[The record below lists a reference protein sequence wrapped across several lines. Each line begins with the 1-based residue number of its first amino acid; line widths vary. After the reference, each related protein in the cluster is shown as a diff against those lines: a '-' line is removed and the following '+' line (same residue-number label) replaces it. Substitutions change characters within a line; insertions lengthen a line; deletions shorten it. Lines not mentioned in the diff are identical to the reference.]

1 MRKKQT
7 IDSVLFISVL
17 MNIIKTTTHQE
28 TKESLDH
35 HQLYFIYKWLMNI
48 NLIEIYNDQIL
59 IAFDVSFFQ
68 QSKKLNTKTDHL
80 KKNMSF
86 SF

>member
-48 NLIEIYNDQIL
+48 NLIEIYND
-59 IAFDVSFFQ
+59 
-68 QSKKLNTKTDHL
+68 
-80 KKNMSF
+80 
-86 SF
+86 